1 MGFLQ
6 WLRIPVP
13 TAHERIPM
21 INETSDSP
29 FPASG
34 SAAGTASGAYGGSS
48 ASGLGSDATPGG
60 APYAGTAASA
70 APVAVHRMAQ
80 AAHEAVDRLEQ
91 ALGSGSER
99 MMDWQ
104 QEYGEMARDRVR
116 ASPLAAVG
124 IAFGVGLVFSR
135 LFMR

>member
-1 MGFLQ
+1 MGFLE

-13 TAHERIPM
+13 TAHERTPM

-34 SAAGTASGAYGGSS
+34 STAGSS
-48 ASGLGSDATPGG
+48 
-60 APYAGTAASA
+60 PYPGTAAPA

-99 MMDWQ
+99 VMDWQ
-104 QEYGEMARDRVR
+104 QEYGEVARDRVR

-124 IAFGVGLVFSR
+124 IAFGVGVVLSR

>member
-1 MGFLQ
+1 
-6 WLRIPVP
+6 
-13 TAHERIPM
+13 M

-34 SAAGTASGAYGGSS
+34 STAGTASGTYGGSS
-48 ASGLGSDATPGG
+48 ATGLGSDVASGGSPYPGTT
-60 APYAGTAASA
+60 APSA
-70 APVAVHRMAQ
+70 PMAVHRMAQ

-99 MMDWQ
+99 VMDWQ
-104 QEYGEMARDRVR
+104 QEYGEVARDRVR
-116 ASPLAAVG
+116 ASPLAAMG
-124 IAFGVGLVFSR
+124 IAFGAGLIFSR

>member
-1 MGFLQ
+1 M
-6 WLRIPVP
+6 
-13 TAHERIPM
+13 TE
-21 INETSDSP
+21 ETRDSP

-34 SAAGTASGAYGGSS
+34 ATVGASTGSYSGTSATGP
-48 ASGLGSDATPGG
+48 GSDAAPGG
-60 APYAGTAASA
+60 SAYVGGAASQA
-70 APVAVHRMAQ
+70 HVTTHRMAQ

-104 QEYGEMARDRVR
+104 QEYGDRARDRVR

-124 IAFGVGLVFSR
+124 IAFGVGIVFSK
-135 LFMR
+135 LFIR

>member
-1 MGFLQ
+1 
-6 WLRIPVP
+6 
-13 TAHERIPM
+13 M

-34 SAAGTASGAYGGSS
+34 STAGTAAGTHGGSS
-48 ASGLGSDATPGG
+48 AAGLGSDVASGSSSYP
-60 APYAGTAASA
+60 GTAAPA

-99 MMDWQ
+99 VMDWQ
-104 QEYGEMARDRVR
+104 QEYGEVARDRVR

-124 IAFGVGLVFSR
+124 IAFGVGVVLSR